1 MEEREDEIV
10 VAVTKK
16 VYRVEDPIGRHGLWR
31 DFDGTLNPVFGRLT
45 VGKCRDMPM
54 EDSDFYRA
62 DGKMWFAATD
72 TPEKLREW
80 FDALDIWQLRSLGYR
95 VFEFEV
101 KETRTVS
108 EYEVVFTRDAI
119 VSFREINPATIWEE
133 LC

>member
-1 MEEREDEIV
+1 M
-10 VAVTKK
+10 VAMTKK

-31 DFDGTLNPVFGRLT
+31 DFDGTLNPVFGMLT

-62 DGKMWFAATD
+62 DGKMWFSATD

-80 FDALDIWQLRSLGYR
+80 FDALDIWQLRSLGYQ